1 MQENK
6 MAKVTVSANLDYIS
20 GYLRYGHLEGDLNI
34 PDKDL
39 ELFKEDPVQY
49 ILDNDLQYDL
59 KTVVDDYSN
68 DEKGDIIDVSILSIN
83 KE

>member
-39 ELFKEDPVQY
+39 ELFKKDPVQY

-59 KTVVDDYSN
+59 QTVVDDYSI
-68 DEKGDIIDVSILSIN
+68 DE
-83 KE
+83 

>member
-1 MQENK
+1 

-39 ELFKEDPVQY
+39 ELFKKDPVQY

-59 KTVVDDYSN
+59 QTVVDDYSI

>member
-1 MQENK
+1 

-34 PDKDL
+34 PNKDL

-49 ILDNDLQYDL
+49 ILDNDLQYNL
-59 KTVVDDYSN
+59 QTVVDDYSI

>member
-20 GYLRYGHLEGDLNI
+20 GYLRYGHLEGDLDI
-34 PDKDL
+34 PDEDL

-59 KTVVDDYSN
+59 QTVVDDYSI

>member
-1 MQENK
+1 

-39 ELFKEDPVQY
+39 ELFKEDPV
-49 ILDNDLQYDL
+49 
-59 KTVVDDYSN
+59 
-68 DEKGDIIDVSILSIN
+68 
-83 KE
+83 